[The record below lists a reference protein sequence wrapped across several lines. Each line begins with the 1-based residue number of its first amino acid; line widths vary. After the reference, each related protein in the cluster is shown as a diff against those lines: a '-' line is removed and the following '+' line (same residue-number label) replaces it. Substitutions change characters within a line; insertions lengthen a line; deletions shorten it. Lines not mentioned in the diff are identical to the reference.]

1 MAPEFYDI
9 RILRGSRTRIVLD
22 NGKLEEIA
30 QAPFQ
35 GAAVRALFG
44 GAWGFVTTD
53 NVADL
58 GEEIDLAKRI
68 ARKIDRR
75 EDLALAEAPPGR
87 SVVVPVKKDP
97 KNLSLEEKVALLR
110 EIEDAAKV
118 KGVSSTQ
125 AVYSEMDFTTH
136 YESSEGLDLESK
148 TTRMGFVISAVA
160 HRNGLYQTDGEGRSG
175 VGGLELF
182 DREDPIALAR
192 GVGETAV
199 ALLDADAPKGGT
211 YPVILDQELAGVFVH
226 EAVGHATEGDI
237 ILEGDSCLEGMLGQ
251 RIGSELVTVK
261 DDPSLMQNGYYPFDD
276 EGSLAQET
284 VLVEK
289 GILKS
294 YLNSRETAARLGG
307 VPRNARAEGLD
318 RPVVR
323 MSNTYIANGDWKLEE
338 ILEEMGDGVY
348 LAGSR
353 GGQVSTGE
361 GVFQFNAKRGYL
373 VEKGEKT
380 QAFAG
385 CVPVRQDSRDP
396 AACPGGGQR
405 PQVQQRALRKSRTA
419 RARERRIA
427 APPGGRGDGG
437 RSGIEISETQL
448 CRTEFEGGLRYIT
461 F

>member
-9 RILRGSRTRIVLD
+9 RTLRGSRTRIVLD
-22 NGKLEEIA
+22 NGKLEEIN

-35 GAAVRALFG
+35 GAAVRALLG

-53 NVADL
+53 SVTDL
-58 GEEIDLAKRI
+58 GEDIALAKRI
-68 ARKIDRR
+68 ARKIDRH
-75 EDLALAEAPPGR
+75 ELLTLARAAPGR
-87 SVVVPVKKDP
+87 SSVVPVKKDP
-97 KNLSLEEKVALLR
+97 KDISLEEKVVLLR

-125 AVYSEMDFTTH
+125 AVYSEMDFTMH
-136 YESSEGLDLESK
+136 YSSSEGLDLEAK

-182 DREDPIALAR
+182 EREDPIALAR
-192 GVGETAV
+192 SVGETAV
-199 ALLDADAPKGGT
+199 ALLDAKAPKGGT
-211 YPVILDQELAGVFVH
+211 YPVLLDQELAGVFVH

-237 ILEGDSCLEGMLGQ
+237 ILEGDSCLEGKLGQ
-251 RIGSELVTVK
+251 KIGSELVTVK
-261 DDPSLMQNGYYPFDD
+261 DDPSLMNNGYYPFDD
-276 EGSLAQET
+276 EGSLASET
-284 VLVEK
+284 VLVEN

-338 ILEEMGDGVY
+338 IMSELGDGVY

-373 VEKGEKT
+373 VENGERT
-380 QAFAG
+380 QLLRDVSLSGKILETLLHVRAVGNDLKFNSGRCGKAG
-385 CVPVRQDSRDP
+385 QLVPVSDGSP
-396 AACPGGGQR
+396 HLLVAEATVGGAG
-405 PQVQQRALRKSRTA
+405 
-419 RARERRIA
+419 
-427 APPGGRGDGG
+427 
-437 RSGIEISETQL
+437 
-448 CRTEFEGGLRYIT
+448 
-461 F
+461 

>member
-9 RILRGSRTRIVLD
+9 RTMRGSRTRIVLD
-22 NGKLEEIA
+22 NGKLEEIN

-35 GAAVRALFG
+35 GAAVRALLG

-53 NVADL
+53 SVTDL
-58 GEEIDLAKRI
+58 GEDVALAKSI
-68 ARKIDRR
+68 ARKIDRH
-75 EDLALAEAPPGR
+75 ELLTLARATPGR
-87 SVVVPVKKDP
+87 SIVVPVKKDP
-97 KNLSLEEKVALLR
+97 KNISLEEKVALLR

-125 AVYSEMDFTTH
+125 AVYSEMDFTMH
-136 YESSEGLDLESK
+136 YSSSEGLDLEAK

-192 GVGETAV
+192 EVGETAV
-199 ALLDADAPKGGT
+199 ALLDAKAPKGGT
-211 YPVILDQELAGVFVH
+211 YPVLLDQELAGVFVH

-237 ILEGDSCLEGMLGQ
+237 ILEGDSCLEGKLGQ
-251 RIGSELVTVK
+251 KIGSELVTVK
-261 DDPSLMQNGYYPFDD
+261 DDPSLMNNGYYPFDD
-276 EGSLAQET
+276 EGSLGQET
-284 VLVEK
+284 VLVEN

-294 YLNSRETAARLGG
+294 YLNSRETSARLGG

-338 ILEEMGDGVY
+338 ILSELGDGVY

-373 VEKGEKT
+373 VENGERT
-380 QAFAG
+380 QLLRDVSLSGKILETLLHVRAVGNDLKFNSGRCGKAG
-385 CVPVRQDSRDP
+385 QLVPVSDGSP
-396 AACPGGGQR
+396 HLLVAEATVGGAG
-405 PQVQQRALRKSRTA
+405 
-419 RARERRIA
+419 
-427 APPGGRGDGG
+427 
-437 RSGIEISETQL
+437 
-448 CRTEFEGGLRYIT
+448 
-461 F
+461 

>member
-9 RILRGSRTRIVLD
+9 RTLRGSRTRIVLD
-22 NGKLEEIA
+22 NGKLEEIN

-35 GAAVRALFG
+35 GAAVRALHG

-53 NVADL
+53 NVTDL
-58 GEEIDLAKRI
+58 GEDIALAKRI
-68 ARKIDRR
+68 ARKIDRQ
-75 EDLALAEAPPGR
+75 EDLSLAEIIPGR
-87 SVVVPVKKDP
+87 SVIVPVKKDP
-97 KNLSLEEKVALLR
+97 KNISLEEKVALLR

-125 AVYSEMDFTTH
+125 AVYSEMDFTMH
-136 YESSEGLDLESK
+136 YSSSEGLDLEAK

-192 GVGETAV
+192 GAGETAV
-199 ALLDADAPKGGT
+199 ALLDAKAPTGGT
-211 YPVILDQELAGVFVH
+211 YPVLLDQELAGVFVH

-237 ILEGDSCLEGMLGQ
+237 ILEGDSCLEGKLGQ
-251 RIGSELVTVK
+251 KIGSELVTVK
-261 DDPSLMQNGYYPFDD
+261 DDPSLMNNGYYPFDD
-276 EGSLAQET
+276 EGSQGQET
-284 VLVEK
+284 VLVEN
-289 GILKS
+289 GVLKS

-338 ILEEMGDGVY
+338 ILSELGDGVY

-361 GVFQFNAKRGYL
+361 GVFQFNAKRGYM
-373 VEKGEKT
+373 VENGEKT
-380 QAFAG
+380 RLMRDVSLSGKILETLLHVRAVGNDLKFNSGRCGKAG
-385 CVPVRQDSRDP
+385 QLVPVSDGSP
-396 AACPGGGQR
+396 HLLVAEATVGGAG
-405 PQVQQRALRKSRTA
+405 
-419 RARERRIA
+419 
-427 APPGGRGDGG
+427 
-437 RSGIEISETQL
+437 
-448 CRTEFEGGLRYIT
+448 
-461 F
+461 

>member
-1 MAPEFYDI
+1 MVPEFYDI

-30 QAPFQ
+30 VAPFQ

-53 NVADL
+53 NVTDL

-68 ARKIDRR
+68 ARKIDRHD
-75 EDLALAEAPPGR
+75 DLTLAQAPVGR
-87 SVVVPVKKDP
+87 SVVIPVKKDP
-97 KNLSLEEKVALLR
+97 KDLSLEEKVALLR

-125 AVYSEMDFTTH
+125 AVYSEVDFTVH
-136 YESSEGLDLESK
+136 YSSSEGLDLESK

-211 YPVILDQELAGVFVH
+211 YPVLLDQELAGVFVH

-237 ILEGDSCLEGMLGQ
+237 ILEGDSCLEGMMGQ
-251 RIGSELVTVK
+251 RIGSGLVTVK
-261 DDPSLMQNGYYPFDD
+261 DDPSLMNNGYYSFDD

-307 VPRNARAEGLD
+307 VPRNARADGLD

-338 ILEEMGDGVY
+338 IFDEMGDGVY

-361 GVFQFNAKRGYL
+361 GVFQFNAKKGYL

-380 QAFAG
+380 RLLRDVSLSGKILETLLHVRAVGNDLKFNSGRCGKAG
-385 CVPVRQDSRDP
+385 QLVPVSDGSP
-396 AACPGGGQR
+396 HLLVAEATVGGAG
-405 PQVQQRALRKSRTA
+405 
-419 RARERRIA
+419 
-427 APPGGRGDGG
+427 
-437 RSGIEISETQL
+437 
-448 CRTEFEGGLRYIT
+448 
-461 F
+461 